1 VHADPDFCL
10 ESRDGSWGYRNNQIS
25 YKLFLSV
32 SVVYL
37 AYYYPTAKKRYLPR
51 IQKVTNE
58 LSQVP
63 DAILNDDWET
73 VRAFAKV
80 AENAILPLQLYQS
93 SLDGQ
98 GLSMNNN
105 YAKIMKQDALE
116 YEKQYKLF
124 EKAIGKRDKDAALS
138 TVTNMAVAVADYRQQ
153 GRLRDDDGNIPSV
166 DEIKR
171 MTMRKPTIPVNRP
184 N

>member
-1 VHADPDFCL
+1 
-10 ESRDGSWGYRNNQIS
+10 
-25 YKLFLSV
+25 
-32 SVVYL
+32 
-37 AYYYPTAKKRYLPR
+37 LPR

-73 VRAFAKV
+73 VREFAKV

-98 GLSMNNN
+98 GLSMNNS
-105 YAKIMKQDALE
+105 YAKIMKQDAME

-124 EKAIGKRDKDAALS
+124 EKAIGKRDKDTALS

-171 MTMRKPTIPVNRP
+171 MTMRKPTIQVNRP

>member
-1 VHADPDFCL
+1 
-10 ESRDGSWGYRNNQIS
+10 
-25 YKLFLSV
+25 
-32 SVVYL
+32 
-37 AYYYPTAKKRYLPR
+37 LPR

-73 VRAFAKV
+73 VREFAKV

-98 GLSMNNN
+98 GLSMNNS
-105 YAKIMKQDALE
+105 YAKIMKQDAME

-124 EKAIGKRDKDAALS
+124 EKAIGKRDKDTALS

-153 GRLRDDDGNIPSV
+153 GRLRDDDGDIPSV

-171 MTMRKPTIPVNRP
+171 MTMRKPTIQVNRP